1 MIRPLLDPRT
11 ARIAAW
17 SLAIVALLATT
28 PATHA
33 QTNARTTPPRSSAA
47 ESRARLNGPTA
58 VESETAPSDAT
69 GLANLDPR
77 LLGRSLPT
85 IVLFGLVSMAPVALL
100 MLTGFVRISIVLTLL
115 RQALGSPQ
123 VPGNQVITALSLMLT
138 ALVMWPHGEAVYRG
152 AIEPYASGRMTPV
165 AAWDAGLRPI
175 KAYMLEQLEWRGRL
189 DYLEALADCAEASD
203 SDRPKSRSASRH
215 AEDYPFRVIAPAYLL
230 EELTTGLLIG
240 FYIYL
245 PFLVVDLVVSAVLA
259 ATGLFMLPP
268 SLVAMPAKLI
278 LFVLVD
284 GWLQVSTMLLRSFGP
299 PAG

>member
-1 MIRPLLDPRT
+1 MIRGPLNPGF
-11 ARIAAW
+11 ACIAAW
-17 SLAIVALLATT
+17 SLAIATLLAIAPVTQAQDRAG
-28 PATHA
+28 PA
-33 QTNARTTPPRSSAA
+33 RPKSSAT
-47 ESRARLNGPTA
+47 ESEVRVNGPA
-58 VESETAPSDAT
+58 GLESENRASDAT
-69 GLANLDPR
+69 LLNSLDPR
-77 LLGRSLPT
+77 SFGRSIPM

-100 MLTGFVRISIVLTLL
+100 MLTGFVRISIVLSLL

-123 VPGNQVITALSLMLT
+123 IPGNQVITALSLMLT

-152 AIEPYASGRMTPV
+152 AIEPYAAGRMTP
-165 AAWDAGLRPI
+165 AEALDAGLRPI

-189 DYLEALADCAEASD
+189 DYLETLAECAGASD
-203 SDRPKSRSASRH
+203 SDHSGSRAAPRH